1 MSSPGNQLYEF
12 EPFVLDARNRILLK
26 DGTTVRLTPKAF
38 EILFVLVR
46 HAMQVVDKE
55 QLLKEVWPDTFVEE
69 GSLSY
74 NIYGL
79 RKALGDDSSEPR
91 YIETVPKRGYRFIA
105 PVQVSVADARQIGT
119 AGVEGEATVI
129 EKHTFARVISEEVE
143 GADLPAPAASCLP
156 VAEVRALAPATDRQK
171 RRAWQAA

>member
-1 MSSPGNQLYEF
+1 MSSPGNHLYEF
-12 EPFVLDARNRILLK
+12 ESFVLDARNRILLK
-26 DGTTVRLTPKAF
+26 DGATVRLTPKAF

-55 QLLKEVWPDTFVEE
+55 QLLKEAWPDTFVEE

-79 RKALGDDSSEPR
+79 RKVLGDDSSEPR

-105 PVQVSVADARQIGT
+105 PVKVSVADAQQIGA
-119 AGVEGEATVI
+119 AG
-129 EKHTFARVISEEVE
+129 
-143 GADLPAPAASCLP
+143 
-156 VAEVRALAPATDRQK
+156 
-171 RRAWQAA
+171 